1 MKEERI
7 KCPYCSELIL
17 EEAIKCRFCGEWFTD
32 KNKPDVNSELTISG
46 PSQEV
51 QDKQSEPELKEAV
64 REPQREP
71 VESPIDKPV
80 ERPVA
85 RRVPPLS
92 PKRRRIAWLRII
104 LTIVYIGIIVVFV
117 IYEKN
122 AHEELNRGRGLE
134 NLQKYQ
140 EAREK
145 YGEVIEEYQLSFA
158 VIEARKN
165 LWRVEEQLGNDFSI
179 DDVYWLPFVTWPVC
193 SVLLFLVFV
202 TRILR
207 PGMAFL
213 AFLLLLLGILGSVL
227 QLAWY
232 GLVPIEPI
240 DVIVQEFA
248 AEPKGIFV
256 MSYIMLIITAM
267 MTLTATRK
275 LPFGHHCMKAKA
287 KMY

>member
-17 EEAIKCRFCGEWFTD
+17 EDAIKCRFCGEWFTE
-32 KNKPDVNSELTISG
+32 KNKPGINSDITVSQ
-46 PSQEV
+46 PSRDT

-64 REPQREP
+64 REPQKEH
-71 VESPIDKPV
+71 VESPV
-80 ERPVA
+80 ERP
-85 RRVPPLS
+85 RPSLS
-92 PKRRRIAWLRII
+92 PKKCRISWLRII
-104 LTIVYIGIIVVFV
+104 LTIIYVGIIIAFV
-117 IYEKN
+117 IYERN
-122 AHEELNRGRGLE
+122 AHEVLNCGRGFE
-134 NLQKYQ
+134 NLQEYQ

-145 YGEVIEEYQLSFA
+145 YRDVIEEYQLSFA

-165 LWRVEEQLGNDFSI
+165 LWRVEEHLGNNFSI
-179 DDVYWLPFVTWPVC
+179 DDVYWLPFITWPVC
-193 SVLLFLVFV
+193 SVLLFLVFI

-213 AFLLLLLGILGSVL
+213 AFLLLLLGLFGSVL

-232 GLVPIEPI
+232 GLIPSESIA
-240 DVIVQEFA
+240 VIVQEFVS
-248 AEPKGIFV
+248 EPKGTFV
-256 MSYIMLIITAM
+256 TSYIMLIITAM

-275 LPFGHHCMKAKA
+275 LPFGHHCMAAKT